1 MKTSLGQRQL
11 LLQKLSPQQIQLM
24 KLLQVPTALLEQRIK
39 EEMEV
44 NPALEE
50 SNDEYADEQVDF
62 DASTDA
68 ASAEEAATNSEVES
82 EETQYSEDNFDL
94 DEYLNGYME
103 DDPASYKER
112 GESYQADEED
122 KSVPVAIENSFHEY
136 LEQQISLLN
145 LSTERDHIIA
155 TQIIGSIDEDG
166 YLRREPYAIADDL
179 LFSQNLMIEEKEI
192 IDILKKIQRLDPP
205 GIGARDLQECLYIQL
220 LIRIE
225 QGEDLDDEEL
235 IALKAACKIINRQ
248 FEAFSKKHF
257 EKLQRQFS
265 LTEKQ
270 LKAAIHEILKLNPK
284 PASGYIAGSM
294 ERSSQYIVPDFI
306 VLNRDG
312 ELELNLNVRNAPDL
326 RISDSFRDMLRSYND
341 QRRTSKLTRSQKETV
356 QFIRQKIESARW
368 FIDAIRQRHETMYKT
383 MFAIM
388 DYQTEYFLS
397 GDDKKIRPMI
407 LQDIADRT
415 HLDVSTVSRVANSKY
430 VQTEYGTRKL
440 KEFFSESLQNSEGE
454 EVSTLEVKKILTE
467 IISAEDKRKPLSDDK
482 LTQLLQ
488 EKGYNIARRT
498 VAKYREQLNV
508 PKASLRK
515 EL

>member
-1 MKTSLGQRQL
+1 
-11 LLQKLSPQQIQLM
+11 M

-192 IDILKKIQRLDPP
+192 VDILKKIQRLDPP

-248 FEAFSKKHF
+248 FEAFSKKWNFAELIHAPDQTQPVVQQLF
-257 EKLQRQFS
+257 SHQGNQLQR
-265 LTEKQ
+265 LTVLAQGTNFQ
-270 LKAAIHEILKLNPK
+270 LKVWEAL
-284 PASGYIAGSM
+284 
-294 ERSSQYIVPDFI
+294 
-306 VLNRDG
+306 
-312 ELELNLNVRNAPDL
+312 L
-326 RISDSFRDMLRSYND
+326 RIP
-341 QRRTSKLTRSQKETV
+341 
-356 QFIRQKIESARW
+356 AG
-368 FIDAIRQRHETMYKT
+368 A
-383 MFAIM
+383 
-388 DYQTEYFLS
+388 
-397 GDDKKIRPMI
+397 
-407 LQDIADRT
+407 
-415 HLDVSTVSRVANSKY
+415 VSTYSHIARSIGQPKAQRAVGTAIGSNPVAFLIPCHRVIQSTGKLGGY
-430 VQTEYGTRKL
+430 HWGETRKSAIVGWEMAGGL
-440 KEFFSESLQNSEGE
+440 KS
-454 EVSTLEVKKILTE
+454 
-467 IISAEDKRKPLSDDK
+467 
-482 LTQLLQ
+482 
-488 EKGYNIARRT
+488 
-498 VAKYREQLNV
+498 
-508 PKASLRK
+508 
-515 EL
+515 